1 MAIVQDILVGKDAL
15 VHTVSE
21 NTTVLDAIGLMNRHK
36 IGALVVT
43 DDQSNV
49 IGVFTERDVLRRVI
63 GVQLDPVRT
72 TIGQV
77 MTSEVVCC
85 QPLMALEDVQLL
97 MKQRRIRHIPVVTD
111 HGQLLGVI
119 SIGDI
124 NAHAV
129 NDHQIDLQYLQ
140 EYIYGR
146 V

>member
-1 MAIVQDILVGKDAL
+1 MAIVQDVLARKDSL
-15 VHTVSE
+15 VHTIRE
-21 NTTVLDAIGLMNRHK
+21 HTTVFDAIAMMNQHK

-43 DDQSNV
+43 DADDNV
-49 IGVFTERDVLRRVI
+49 IGIFTERDVLRRVI
-63 GVQLDPVRT
+63 GVQRDPLRT
-72 TIGQV
+72 TVGQV

-85 QPLMALEDVQLL
+85 QTMMPLEDVQLL
-97 MKQRRIRHIPVVTD
+97 MKQRRIRHLPVVTD
-111 HGQLLGVI
+111 AGKILGII

-129 NDHQIDLQYLQ
+129 NDHQIHIQYLQ